1 MYYISKS
8 LLACIQA
15 VHENSK
21 GEAVLIVNTI
31 NPEFCLLRN
40 EEMKE
45 MKSSV
50 LSGKIID
57 MMMNEET
64 TSWCN
69 NQTPKTLIRMDYHT
83 IWTPDM
89 TLKGYTRVLYMKIGR

>member
-1 MYYISKS
+1 
-8 LLACIQA
+8 
-15 VHENSK
+15 
-21 GEAVLIVNTI
+21 
-31 NPEFCLLRN
+31 
-40 EEMKE
+40 MKD

-69 NQTPKTLIRMDYHT
+69 NQTPKTPIRMDYHT
-83 IWTPDM
+83 IRTSDM
-89 TLKGYTRVLYMKIGR
+89 TLRAFFT